1 MHNKV
6 TKRMFEQEHANAVE
20 GAPDGS
26 SEGTPTFDV
35 EIKGALEVTVAFHLK
50 MYMVV
55 HIFVQKNVE
64 NDSIKG

>member
-6 TKRMFEQEHANAVE
+6 TKRMFEQEHASAVE

-35 EIKGALEVTVAFHLK
+35 EIKGALEVTVEFHLK

-55 HIFVQKNVE
+55 HIFVQNNVQ